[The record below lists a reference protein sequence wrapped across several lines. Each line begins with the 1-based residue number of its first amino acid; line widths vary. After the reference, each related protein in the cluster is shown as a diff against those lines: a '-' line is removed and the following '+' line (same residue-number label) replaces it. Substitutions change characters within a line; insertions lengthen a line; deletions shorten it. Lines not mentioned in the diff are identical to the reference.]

1 MRLYHDQTKKVCG
14 KSLDQMKKNLSYQQ
28 EIIDIYNKNAS
39 NYDQF
44 LKFYNG
50 FWQFFGFR
58 YEYWRKKAI
67 SELNLNEGHVVV
79 DLGCGTG
86 LNFPYF
92 EKLVGHSGRIIGV
105 DISNSMLAM
114 AKKRIKKNNW
124 KNISLFLDDM
134 ANYKIP
140 RADAIISTY
149 SLGLS
154 KSYDKVIQE
163 AYHALKPDGKFVVLD
178 FKNDYLSLRARTF
191 LPFWLRCINDYS
203 ALTVDFGSTH
213 PWKSVKNYFTKS
225 HLQEFF
231 GGLSYISVGIKTNK
245 TLKIKDA

>member
-1 MRLYHDQTKKVCG
+1 MEKI
-14 KSLDQMKKNLSYQQ
+14 LSYQQ
-28 EIIDIYNKNAS
+28 EIIDIYSKNAS
-39 NYDQF
+39 SYDQF
-44 LKFYNG
+44 IKLYNG
-50 FWQFFGFR
+50 FWQIFGFR
-58 YEYWRKKAI
+58 YEYWRRKAI
-67 SELNLNEGHVVV
+67 SELNLNEGQVVV

-92 EKLVGHSGRIIGV
+92 EKLVGNSGRIIGV

-140 RADAIISTY
+140 QGVDAIISTY

-178 FKNDYLSLRARTF
+178 FKDDNFSLRARTF
-191 LPFWLRCINDYS
+191 LPFWLKCIKDYS
-203 ALTVDFGSTH
+203 ALTVYFGSTH
-213 PWKSVKNYFTKS
+213 SWKSVKNYFAKS
-225 HLQEFF
+225 QLQEFF
-231 GGLSYISVGIKTNK
+231 GGLSYLSVGIKT
-245 TLKIKDA
+245 